1 MCMGCL
7 THSRHERKR
16 SRGKILRANK
26 EQLHVTAGGCQ
37 NHTCFLTH
45 FCTLFL
51 DTIFWGCCIASW
63 MQRIVCIRFEHTVN
77 IQSPYSHHTIIIQL
91 SYSQHVAKSHESL
104 CLVHDLL
111 VRGAPIRRSSCH
123 DFLTRLALFSH
134 STWFGFSLDL
144 GVCFLC

>member
-1 MCMGCL
+1 MGV
-7 THSRHERKR
+7 KIIPVFR
-16 SRGKILRANK
+16 S
-26 EQLHVTAGGCQ
+26 Q
-37 NHTCFLTH
+37 

-77 IQSPYSHHTIIIQL
+77 IQSPYSHHTIIIQS

-104 CLVHDLL
+104 CLVHNLL

-123 DFLTRLALFSH
+123 DFLTRLGLVSH
-134 STWFGFSLDL
+134 STWGCVFFANNAPCKGHVRQCVSEHRWLQHGAFHEVLWINR
-144 GVCFLC
+144 